1 MVCFLEFQKLVDEL
15 NRMPFTS
22 QTLRQ
27 RNRKIEIEKSLDEL
41 EKTIQI
47 FSKPKIYVKE
57 SE

>member
-1 MVCFLEFQKLVDEL
+1 
-15 NRMPFTS
+15 MPFTS